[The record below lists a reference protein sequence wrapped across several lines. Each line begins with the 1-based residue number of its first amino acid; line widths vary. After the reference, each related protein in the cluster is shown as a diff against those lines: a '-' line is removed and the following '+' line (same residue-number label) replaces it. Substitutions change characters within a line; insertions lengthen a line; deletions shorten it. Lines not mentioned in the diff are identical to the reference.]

1 MKKNLSLE
9 LIKEARK
16 SARKNKI
23 SELVRRAIAGTFQLI
38 DFTSTNGKAIIFLVS
53 KVELSRDGKSAK
65 VFISD
70 IDYNND
76 YEENFYLELL
86 NSKIHKINKEFS
98 SKIDLRYT
106 PKLYFKY
113 KKTQVI
119 WKSRYS
125 INVCIR

>member
-9 LIKEARK
+9 LIKEERK

-65 VFISD
+65 IFISD
-70 IDYNND
+70 LDYNNN

-86 NSKIHKINKEFS
+86 NSKMHKINKEFS

-106 PKLYFKY
+106 PKLSFKY
-113 KKTQVI
+113 KKTQLI
-119 WKSRYS
+119 
-125 INVCIR
+125 